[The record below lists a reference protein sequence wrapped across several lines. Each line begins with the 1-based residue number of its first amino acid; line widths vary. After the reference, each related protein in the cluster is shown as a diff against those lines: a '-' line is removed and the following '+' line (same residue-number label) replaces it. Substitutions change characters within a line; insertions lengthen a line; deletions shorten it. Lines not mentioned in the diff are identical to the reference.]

1 VQAQAEGLTLGRSS
15 FRQSGF
21 LNVGMGLSKVR
32 PYKAGVW
39 RDGKHVH
46 LGYFAT
52 AEEAKFEP
60 FVLLPL

>member
-1 VQAQAEGLTLGRSS
+1 MQAQAEGLTLGRSS

-21 LNVGMGLSKVR
+21 LNVGMVR

-52 AEEAKFEP
+52 AEKAKFEP